1 MSPWLKRMLGSLLVV
16 LLIITAFYIGTMVVA
31 TRAGTPVSWQQQTV
45 AIATPPTSASESEQL
60 LADIYARIAPSVVSI
75 NIVQRIGGLQPI
87 DPQQD
92 PDDIPDGGFAQSTGT
107 GFVIDTNGHIVTN
120 AHVVEGAELIEV
132 NFIDGTIVR
141 AEVVGSDLNSDIAV
155 IRVDLPSEQ
164 LRPIALAD
172 SNSLF
177 IGQTTIAIGSPF
189 NQPWTMTT
197 GIISALN
204 RTIQGLTIF
213 SIGEVI
219 QTDAAI
225 NPGNSGGPLLNLAG
239 EVIGVNA
246 QISSSSR
253 SNSGVGYAI
262 PSNLVQRVSSSLIE
276 KGTVDYS
283 YIGISGTDMNVL
295 QMEALSL
302 PNNARGVIVNE
313 VVPNGPAAR
322 AGLRSVGDITQ
333 IDGFDVPVEVDIIT
347 AIDGQPVTG
356 MPSLISYL
364 ASNTVPG
371 QTVTLTVVRNG
382 TEQLEI
388 NVTLGARPE

>member
-1 MSPWLKRMLGSLLVV
+1 MLGSLLVV
-16 LLIITAFYIGTMVVA
+16 LLIVTAFYIGTMVVA
-31 TRAGTPVSWQQQTV
+31 TRAGTPVSWQQQPI
-45 AIATPPTSASESEQL
+45 AIATPPTSATEGERL

-75 NIVQRIGGLQPI
+75 NIVQRIDGLQPI
-87 DPQQD
+87 DPQQS
-92 PDDIPDGGFAQSTGT
+92 PDGIPDGGFAQSTGT

-120 AHVVEGAELIEV
+120 AHVVDGAELIEV

-155 IRVDLPSEQ
+155 IRVDLPAEQ

-172 SNSLF
+172 SESLF
-177 IGQTTIAIGSPF
+177 IGQTTVAIGSPF

-197 GIISALN
+197 GIISALD

-225 NPGNSGGPLLNLAG
+225 NPGNSGGPLLSLAG

-262 PSNLVQRVSSSLIE
+262 PSNLVQRVATSLIE

-283 YIGISGTDMNVL
+283 YIGISGTDMNLL
-295 QMEALSL
+295 QLEALRL
-302 PNNARGVIVNE
+302 PNNARGVVVNE

-322 AGLRSVGDITQ
+322 AGLRSVGDITE

-382 TEQLEI
+382 VEQLEI
-388 NVTLGARPE
+388 NVTLTARPE

>member
-1 MSPWLKRMLGSLLVV
+1 MLGSLLVA

-31 TRAGTPVSWQQQTV
+31 TRAGTPVSWQQQSV
-45 AIATPPTSASESEQL
+45 AIATPPTTATESERL

-87 DPQQD
+87 DPQLS
-92 PDDIPDGGFAQSTGT
+92 PNDIPDGGFAQSTGT
-107 GFVIDTNGHIVTN
+107 GFVIDTIGHIVTN

-155 IRVDLPSEQ
+155 IRVDLPAEQ

-172 SNSLF
+172 SDSLF
-177 IGQTTIAIGSPF
+177 IGQTTVAIGSPF

-197 GIISALN
+197 GIISALD

-239 EVIGVNA
+239 EVIGVNS
-246 QISSSSR
+246 QISSNSR
-253 SNSGVGYAI
+253 SNSGVGYAV

-295 QMEALSL
+295 QMEALGL

-313 VVPNGPAAR
+313 VIPNGPAAR

-347 AIDGQPVTG
+347 AVDGQPVTG

-364 ASNTVPG
+364 ASNTLPG